1 MSKCVSRHLIFS
13 TLRVHLQSSS
23 HDPNRS
29 SDPRP
34 ATSSL
39 RIDDNGKLYGDYDL
53 AACGISSEC
62 KKYFIEESCF
72 YECDRNVGKWRKHV
86 DCDDAG
92 EDNGWEISGMPVK
105 ASYWDAWYEACK
117 DDYFAWGDG
126 GYWDLPTYTTA
137 AYKGA
142 GAAGTN
148 TAYTSCTK
156 FSDTYKNGKAVA
168 EDMWGGAFTYE
179 TNEAK
184 GYVMT
189 FTDGQANPNNALFTD
204 KAYPRECAGH
214 EVNITHPGFDTDGK
228 TRRSYSDLACPV
240 DWHKES
246 SAGVSERS
254 SRDTLTCDTAANA
267 AYTKVV
273 SGSECKATTIYSCPV
288 SCESALDALE
298 TACFGMEFTYTPV
311 GGTETYGDWNTQK
324 LSWYNIAD
332 AARTAA
338 GNNDACDDVVDNF
351 ILAAT
356 PSPAG
361 NLRAPFVAIM
371 GVVFAA
377 LAVIT

>member
-1 MSKCVSRHLIFS
+1 
-13 TLRVHLQSSS
+13 
-23 HDPNRS
+23 
-29 SDPRP
+29 
-34 ATSSL
+34 
-39 RIDDNGKLYGDYDL
+39 
-53 AACGISSEC
+53 
-62 KKYFIEESCF
+62 
-72 YECDRNVGKWRKHV
+72 
-86 DCDDAG
+86 
-92 EDNGWEISGMPVK
+92 MPVK

-126 GYWDLPTYTTA
+126 GYWDLPTYATA

-156 FSDTYKNGKAVA
+156 LSNTYKSGKEVA

-179 TNEAK
+179 TDEANA
-184 GYVMT
+184 YVMT
-189 FTDGQANPNNALFTD
+189 FTDGQPNPNNALFTD

-273 SGSECKATTIYSCPV
+273 SGSECKGYNYILVPGLLRERPRRPRDRMLRHGIHLHPRRRHRNV
-288 SCESALDALE
+288 RRLEHPEALL
-298 TACFGMEFTYTPV
+298 V
-311 GGTETYGDWNTQK
+311 QHRRRRSHRRWQQ
-324 LSWYNIAD
+324 
-332 AARTAA
+332 RR
-338 GNNDACDDVVDNF
+338 
-351 ILAAT
+351 
-356 PSPAG
+356 
-361 NLRAPFVAIM
+361 LR
-371 GVVFAA
+371 
-377 LAVIT
+377 

>member
-1 MSKCVSRHLIFS
+1 M
-13 TLRVHLQSSS
+13 
-23 HDPNRS
+23 
-29 SDPRP
+29 
-34 ATSSL
+34 
-39 RIDDNGKLYGDYDL
+39 
-53 AACGISSEC
+53 
-62 KKYFIEESCF
+62 
-72 YECDRNVGKWRKHV
+72 
-86 DCDDAG
+86 
-92 EDNGWEISGMPVK
+92 
-105 ASYWDAWYEACK
+105 
-117 DDYFAWGDG
+117 
-126 GYWDLPTYTTA
+126 
-137 AYKGA
+137 
-142 GAAGTN
+142 
-148 TAYTSCTK
+148 
-156 FSDTYKNGKAVA
+156 
-168 EDMWGGAFTYE
+168 
-179 TNEAK
+179 
-184 GYVMT
+184 
-189 FTDGQANPNNALFTD
+189 
-204 KAYPRECAGH
+204 
-214 EVNITHPGFDTDGK
+214 NITHPGFDTDGK
-228 TRRSYSDLACPV
+228 TRRSYSELACPV